1 MQIKEERSSLASFFA
16 WCVTEQG
23 TKTNQAMKFWF
34 VFRRHFG
41 VSPVLDARR
50 KFHQKEFDFL
60 AANDDERYSNCNL
73 PALVLII

>member
-1 MQIKEERSSLASFFA
+1 
-16 WCVTEQG
+16 
-23 TKTNQAMKFWF
+23 MKFWF